1 MSLDLTKLSFP
12 AVMSLALAQSRKSRD
27 DVASEMGWNP
37 SMASRVFVE
46 SDNYWP
52 QLPSVPRLCAVLG
65 NTLILDWMRANA
77 MECGIQRAV
86 RPLDPDTL
94 ILGLG
99 RLFREM
105 GDVAQVGSRAVED
118 GTTTRA
124 EARRIMAELR
134 DVYVELMHVVAA
146 TEAAK

>member
-27 DVASEMGWNP
+27 DIAAEMGWNP
-37 SMASRVFVE
+37 SKATRSFNE
-46 SDNYWP
+46 GDNYWP

-77 MECGIQRAV
+77 LACGADRDAKA
-86 RPLDPDTL
+86 LDPAGL
-94 ILGLG
+94 VLGLG

-105 GDVAQVGSRAVED
+105 GDVARVGAKAVED
-118 GTTTRA
+118 GNISKT
-124 EARRIMAELR
+124 EARHIMAELR
-134 DVYVELMHVVAA
+134 DVHIELVDFMAA